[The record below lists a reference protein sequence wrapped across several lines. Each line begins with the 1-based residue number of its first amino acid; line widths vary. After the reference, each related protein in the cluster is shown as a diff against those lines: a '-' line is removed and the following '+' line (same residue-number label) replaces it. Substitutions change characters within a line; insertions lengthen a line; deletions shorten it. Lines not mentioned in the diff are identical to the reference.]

1 MQRIELNEAEI
12 LSGYLSPA
20 AQRALVAELR
30 AVAGKA
36 PFRQHVTPSGK
47 KMSVRITAAGDYGW
61 VSDRSGYRYEPSQS
75 SGEPWP
81 PIPPALL
88 SLWSEL
94 ANCERK
100 PQCCLV
106 NYYGEAT
113 RMGLHQDRDEK
124 DFSCPV
130 LSISLG
136 DDAQFRVGG
145 INRSDPTRSVW
156 LKSGDIALLRGP
168 SRLAFHGIDKI
179 RFGSSSLLPNG
190 GRINITLRVVD

>member
-1 MQRIELNEAEI
+1 MQRIELNGAEI

-20 AQRALVAELR
+20 QQRALVEDLR
-30 AVAGKA
+30 DVAALA

-47 KMSVRITAAGDYGW
+47 KMSVRLTAAGDYGW
-61 VSDRSGYRYEPSQS
+61 VSDRSGYRYEPRQF

-88 SLWSEL
+88 SLWREL
-94 ANCERK
+94 ADCERS

-106 NYYGEAT
+106 NFYGQAT

-136 DDAQFRVGG
+136 DEAQFRVGG
-145 INRSDPTRSVW
+145 PSRSDPTRSVW

-168 SRLAFHGIDKI
+168 SRLAYHGIDKI
-179 RFGSSSLLPNG
+179 RFGSSSLLPHG
-190 GRINITLRVVD
+190 GRINVTLRVVD

>member
-1 MQRIELNEAEI
+1 MQRIELNGAEI

-47 KMSVRITAAGDYGW
+47 KMSVRITAAGGYGW

-81 PIPPALL
+81 QIPPALL

-94 ANCERK
+94 ANCDRN

-106 NYYGEAT
+106 NYYGEST

-190 GRINITLRVVD
+190 GRINVTLRVVD